1 MPTPPGQSRG
11 SGACENPCLLAEA
24 QRAHGREAPA
34 RGGGGGRAG
43 CGGRKAQG
51 ASVTPGVRARAVV
64 GAGVCEGQ
72 GQSCCGGGPGSGE
85 REWGTAE
92 PRVSFLSMCAATLS
106 QERKRSRWGQAP
118 PAAVV
123 AAAAVVD
130 VAAAEKAAKLAA
142 LQRTI
147 QERMAKAMG
156 AAAAAPAPAPTALPT
171 YGQPAAAPQRALV
184 MDSHGRLV
192 DSSGKVVSGAVNTRV
207 SELKVTPAGACAPSR
222 HLTTVVR
229 ARTQAVAANRHLGGR
244 LHPALCRP
252 ARRPYAVVYAV
263 RARRDSA
270 VCCSRAL
277 RRCAELWQCT
287 ERRTGRVLVLLAG
300 KQERL

>member
-1 MPTPPGQSRG
+1 MGLSKPLFELLVPTPPGQSRG

-147 QERMAKAMG
+147 LRPSSPPLCPSSSRSCPVF
-156 AAAAAPAPAPTALPT
+156 AAPRL
-171 YGQPAAAPQRALV
+171 AAP
-184 MDSHGRLV
+184 RL
-192 DSSGKVVSGAVNTRV
+192 S
-207 SELKVTPAGACAPSR
+207 
-222 HLTTVVR
+222 
-229 ARTQAVAANRHLGGR
+229 QA
-244 LHPALCRP
+244 
-252 ARRPYAVVYAV
+252 
-263 RARRDSA
+263 
-270 VCCSRAL
+270 
-277 RRCAELWQCT
+277 
-287 ERRTGRVLVLLAG
+287 
-300 KQERL
+300 